1 MVQHFEP
8 QSISLRSSSF
18 LRAARVVGIALLLLT
33 LSAACGN
40 RSDRRRA
47 QDKKR
52 AGMGRSSDGL
62 LADHTGA
69 VGPGGLALNRG
80 KTPPLRVL
88 SAALTTIDEKYV
100 APGRIKATKMFDKA
114 LEFIEAE
121 RAELRI
127 TGSAKERSV
136 LVRVG
141 ARSHRFMVGPL
152 SSVAMVYVQLKTI
165 LGYIRKTVKAHSKPS
180 AKELAALEYAAV
192 NGIVSTLDPHSVL
205 MPPKVYGEMQIRT
218 RGAFGGIGIVISI
231 RDGKLTVISPI
242 DETPAARAGIRAGDR
257 IVKIGDE
264 STVNM
269 RLSEAVALLRGKPG
283 TPVTF
288 WVERE
293 GWPEPRRFDIL
304 RSRIEIKSV
313 TSKLLPGRVG
323 YVRLNRFSHNTT
335 DELKN
340 HLRKLKRARV
350 KGVILDMWNNPGG
363 LLQQAEMV
371 ADTFLSSGDIV
382 ITEAARK
389 VVLRVRKAS
398 ADTTVFNK
406 PVVVLVNRGSA
417 SAAEIVAGA
426 LKNQGRALVIGE
438 TTFGKGTV
446 QMLFDNPDGSA
457 LKMTV
462 AQYLTPGSLSIQ
474 TVGVQ
479 PDVHTNA
486 VHLRKTWTRMF
497 SYEVDARRRAKRHDL
512 LPARS
517 QKRRLPTMRLDYLS
531 PLGDTKPSTHHQANV
546 SANAAE
552 APVVELARLLLVRYA
567 GTRAEMLRAGK
578 DYLAE
583 WGRGQERKIIT
594 ALRTRKVDWKASGPQ
609 SPKLDATALEAKIS
623 VLPSGPAKAGTTVT
637 LKLTVTNRGNQPI
650 HRLHGRTDAA
660 SYVFH
665 ERELIVGLV
674 KPGETR
680 SVSIQ
685 VKLPSHLR
693 SSIQPVKV
701 VLVSPDFSQPKRLHT
716 QVSIGGLP
724 RPRFSLSYRLHDDIK
739 GNGDGRP
746 EPGETIRLRI
756 RLKNS
761 GSGPLDDGVV
771 ALRNLAGHGINILK
785 GRSAVK
791 KLAPGGSYDVDLTF
805 RVEPSFRKPVIKLE
819 LSVYGSKLRASLQGH
834 VKLPLNPKTATAPG
848 LVGEI
853 SPPLIQ
859 ITKAPLAVDATTSY
873 IDIAG
878 SASDDTQVQDLFV
891 EVTNYDAKQVRH
903 KAYYT
908 AAPRGTKIRK
918 LPFKVRVPLWPGVNR
933 ILVVAREN
941 GEVMGFRRIMV
952 TKP

>member
-1 MVQHFEP
+1 MVHHFDS
-8 QSISLRSSSF
+8 QSDSLRSSSV
-18 LRAARVVGIALLLLT
+18 LLGTRVLGIALLLLT
-33 LSAACGN
+33 VSASCARRNEGR
-40 RSDRRRA
+40 RSHDNKRTGDSLRN
-47 QDKKR
+47 DK
-52 AGMGRSSDGL
+52 L
-62 LADHTGA
+62 LAGRTGA
-69 VGPGGLALNRG
+69 VGPSSLATDRG
-80 KTPPLRVL
+80 KTSPLRVL

-100 APGRIKATKMFDKA
+100 APGRINASKMFDKA
-114 LEFIEAE
+114 LEFVEAE

-127 TGSAKERSV
+127 TGSAKKRSV

-141 ARSHRFMVGPL
+141 ALSRRFDVDPM
-152 SSVAMVYVQLKTI
+152 SSVAMLYVQLKTI
-165 LGYIRKTVKAHSKPS
+165 LGYVRRTVKKQSTPTAR
-180 AKELAALEYAAV
+180 ELAELEYAAV

-269 RLSEAVALLRGKPG
+269 PLTEAVSHLRGKPG
-283 TPVTF
+283 TAVTF

-293 GWPEPRRFDIL
+293 GWPEPRRFDIV
-304 RSRIEIKSV
+304 RSRIKIKSV
-313 TSKLLPGRVG
+313 SSKLLRGKVG
-323 YVRLNRFSHNTT
+323 YVRVNRFSHNTT
-335 DELKN
+335 DELKI
-340 HLRKLKRARV
+340 HLRKLKRAQV
-350 KGVILDMWNNPGG
+350 KGIILDMWNNPGG

-398 ADTTVFNK
+398 ADTTVFTG
-406 PVVVLVNRGSA
+406 PLVVLVNRGSA

-426 LKNQGRALVIGE
+426 LKNQGRALVLGE

-462 AQYLTPGSLSIQ
+462 AQYLTPGGVSIQ

-497 SYEVDARRRAKRHDL
+497 GHELDARRRAKRQDL

-517 QKRRLPTMRLDYLS
+517 QKRRRPTMRLDYLS
-531 PLGDTKPSTHHQANV
+531 PDNETKSSSSHQANV
-546 SANAAE
+546 SANSAE

-578 DYLAE
+578 TFLAE
-583 WGRGQERKIIT
+583 WGQTQERKIIAT
-594 ALRTRKVDWKASGPQ
+594 LRTRKVDWKAPPLGGAKVDASA
-609 SPKLDATALEAKIS
+609 LDAKIS
-623 VLPSGPAKAGTTVT
+623 AHPAGPAKAGTTVT
-637 LKLTVTNRGNQPI
+637 LKLTVSNRGSQPI
-650 HRLHGRTDAA
+650 HRLHARTDAA

-665 ERELIVGLV
+665 EREFIVGLV

-685 VKLPSHLR
+685 VKIPPHLR
-693 SSIQPVKV
+693 SSVQPVKV
-701 VLVSPDFSQPKRLHT
+701 VLLSPELRRPKRLRAR
-716 QVSIGGLP
+716 VSIRGLP
-724 RPRFSLSYRLHDDIK
+724 RPCFSLTYRLHDDVK

-746 EPGETIRLRI
+746 EPGETIRLRVRI
-756 RLKNS
+756 KNS
-761 GSGPLDDGVV
+761 GPGVLIQGVV
-771 ALRNLAGHGINILK
+771 ALRNLAGRGINVQK
-785 GRSAVK
+785 GRQAVK
-791 KLAPGGSYDVDLTF
+791 KLLPGKFQDVDLTF

-819 LSVYGSKLRASLQGH
+819 LSVYDSKLRSSLQGH
-834 VKLPLNPKTATAPG
+834 LRLPLSPKTATAPG

-853 SPPLIQ
+853 SPPKIEL
-859 ITKAPLAVDATTSY
+859 TGTPLAVDAGTNY
-873 IDIAG
+873 IDLSGTAT
-878 SASDDTQVQDLFV
+878 DETQVRDLFV
-891 EVTNYDAKQVRH
+891 EVTNYHAKQVRH

-908 AAPRGTKIRK
+908 AAPRGTKTRV
-918 LPFKVRVPLWPGVNR
+918 LPFKVRVPLWSGVNR

-941 GEVMGFRRIMV
+941 GEVMGFRRILV

>member
-1 MVQHFEP
+1 MVQHFEF
-8 QSISLRSSSF
+8 QVIFFRWSSV
-18 LRAARVVGIALLLLT
+18 LRAAGGLGLALGLLALT
-33 LSAACGN
+33 PSCARRDAGR
-40 RSDRRRA
+40 RSH
-47 QDKKR
+47 DKKR
-52 AGMGRSSDGL
+52 AGNGLQKDRL
-62 LADHTGA
+62 LAGRTGA
-69 VGPGGLALNRG
+69 VGPSGLAHDRG
-80 KTPPLRVL
+80 KTSPLRVL
-88 SAALTTIDEKYV
+88 SAALTTIAEKYV
-100 APGRIKATKMFDKA
+100 APERINATKMFDKA
-114 LEFIEAE
+114 LEFVEAE

-141 ARSHRFMVGPL
+141 ARSRRFSVGPM
-152 SSVAMVYVQLKTI
+152 SSVALMYVQLKAI
-165 LGYIRKTVKAHSKPS
+165 LGYIRRTVINHTSPKP
-180 AKELAALEYAAV
+180 KELAQLEYAAV

-242 DETPAARAGIRAGDR
+242 DDTPAARAGIRAGDR

-269 RLSEAVALLRGKPG
+269 PLTEAVAHLRGKPG
-283 TPVTF
+283 TAVTF

-293 GWPEPRRFDIL
+293 GWPEPRRFDIV

-323 YVRLNRFSHNTT
+323 YVRVNRFSHNTT
-335 DELKN
+335 DELKV
-340 HLRKLKRARV
+340 HLRKLKRAQV
-350 KGVILDMWNNPGG
+350 KGIVLDMWNNPGG
-363 LLQQAEMV
+363 LLQQAELV

-382 ITEAARK
+382 ITEAARN

-398 ADTTVFNK
+398 ADTTVFTK

-426 LKNQGRALVIGE
+426 LKNQGRALVLGE

-462 AQYLTPGSLSIQ
+462 AQYLTPGSVSIQ

-479 PDVHTNA
+479 PDVATNA

-497 SYEVDARRRAKRHDL
+497 GHQVDARRRAKRHDL
-512 LPARS
+512 VPARS
-517 QKRRLPTMRLDYLS
+517 QQRRRPSIRLDYLS
-531 PLGDTKPSTHHQANV
+531 PQSDIKASRIHQANV

-567 GTRAEMLRAGK
+567 GSRTEMLRAGK
-578 DYLAE
+578 AYLAE
-583 WGRGQERKIIT
+583 WGRVQEQKIIS
-594 ALRTRKVDWKASGPQ
+594 ALRARNVDWKAPPRGGA
-609 SPKLDATALEAKIS
+609 KVDGAALDAKIQ
-623 VLPSGPAKAGTTVT
+623 VLPKSPAKAGSTVT
-637 LKLTVTNRGNQPI
+637 LKLTVSNRGSQPI

-660 SYVFH
+660 SYVLH
-665 ERELIVGLV
+665 ERELIMGLV

-685 VKLPSHLR
+685 VKIPPHLR
-693 SSIQPVKV
+693 SAIQPLKV
-701 VLVSPDFSQPKRLHT
+701 ELMSPDLSRPRRLLT
-716 QVSIGGLP
+716 RVAIQGRP
-724 RPRFSLSYRLHDDIK
+724 RPLFSLTYRLHDDVK

-746 EPGETIRLRI
+746 EPGETIRLRVRI
-756 RLKNS
+756 KNS
-761 GSGPLDDGVV
+761 GPGGVDEGVV
-771 ALRNLAGHGINILK
+771 ALRNLAGRGINVQK
-785 GRSAVK
+785 GRHAVK
-791 KLAPGGSYDVDLTF
+791 KLAPGGSREVDLTF

-819 LSVYGSKLRASLQGH
+819 LSVFDTKLRASLQGH
-834 VKLPLNPKTATAPG
+834 VSLPLSPKTATAPG

-853 SPPLIQ
+853 SPPKIHLSA
-859 ITKAPLAVDATTSY
+859 APLAVDAAAKH

-878 SASDDTQVQDLFV
+878 SATDETQVRDLFV
-891 EVTNYDAKQVRH
+891 EVTNFDAKKVRH
-903 KAYYT
+903 KAYY
-908 AAPRGTKIRK
+908 AASPRRTKTRV

-933 ILVVAREN
+933 ILIVAREN
-941 GEVMGFRRIMV
+941 DEVMGFRRILV
-952 TKP
+952 TRP